1 MEDSIKMADEFASA
15 MQQLSAEAQ
24 KSIPEV
30 DVGSESQSDIP
41 GQLALMAQEFRA
53 LNVRVQN
60 VESKMMQ
67 RLEQITQTFPID
79 EGSSFV
85 NRFSKLDEQLDAIR
99 NNEGMNQRLFDCLHD
114 ELIKYRDNF
123 LHESL
128 QKPFIRD
135 LMVLFDDLNSIAT
148 QLKTVSKSEAKRT
161 TVAQARENL
170 ENAIHAL
177 VEILHRL
184 EVNEIEAKDT
194 VDLTIHRVVSFE
206 PTEIAEEDGRIVM
219 RLKRG
224 FFWRDRVLRP
234 EEVIAKR
241 FN

>member
-1 MEDSIKMADEFASA
+1 
-15 MQQLSAEAQ
+15 
-24 KSIPEV
+24 
-30 DVGSESQSDIP
+30 
-41 GQLALMAQEFRA
+41 
-53 LNVRVQN
+53 
-60 VESKMMQ
+60 MQ
-67 RLEQITQTFPID
+67 RLEDIFPIA
-79 EGSSFV
+79 GSAGLV
-85 NRFSKLDEQLDAIR
+85 DRFQRLDEQLDAIR
-99 NNEGMNQRLFDCLHD
+99 SNEGMNQRLFDCLHE

-135 LMVLFDDLNSIAT
+135 LMTLFDDLNSIAS
-148 QLKTVSKSEAKRT
+148 QLKTVGKSEAKRT
-161 TVAQARENL
+161 TVIQARDNL

-184 EVNEIEAKDT
+184 EVTEIEAKDT

-206 PTEIAEEDGRIVM
+206 PTEIAEEDGHIVM